1 MTDLSVQVGRIRL
14 KNPVIA
20 ASGEHLIEDDGILS
34 AIAAGAGAVVMK
46 SSNDSA
52 AAQRQL
58 LQAEY
63 AALDANWNRVGWGSG
78 APRAATVLTRSGLT
92 PLGFE
97 EWLDQAR
104 RMDAAARK
112 ADCVLVASVV
122 MAGVEDAVR
131 RARAVEDAG
140 LRVFEFNIGTPYAS
154 QAARGA
160 VSTELSPARVA
171 ELVGQVTSAVSIPVW
186 VKLSGQ
192 SERVPD
198 LVAAATGA
206 GAESAVIAG
215 RALGL
220 VPDLETMQPML
231 GTSCGIG
238 GYWNL
243 PLTCHWLATTRA
255 RLGPDQALIG
265 INGACSGPDVA
276 RMMLAGASAVGLSS
290 AVMLRGWDVLRDA
303 VADLEA
309 YCAGKGASARDLV
322 GRAADARRSFAEM
335 PVLDQVWRN
344 HVPAPL
350 VPGEEVRRN
359 R

>member
-1 MTDLSVQVGRIRL
+1 MSNLSVQIGRVRL

-20 ASGEHLIEDDGILS
+20 ASGEHLIEDQGIRS

-46 SSNDSA
+46 SANESR

-63 AALDANWNRVGWGSG
+63 AAFDVGWNPVAWTAA
-78 APRAATVLTRSGLT
+78 APADTTLLTRSGLS
-92 PLGFE
+92 PLGFDD
-97 EWLDQAR
+97 WLDQAI
-104 RMDAAARK
+104 RMDAVARQ

-122 MAGVEDAVR
+122 MAGIEG
-131 RARAVEDAG
+131 AVERAKAVEGAG

-154 QAARGA
+154 QAAKGA
-160 VSTELSPARVA
+160 VSTELSPERVA
-171 ELVGQVTSAVSIPVW
+171 ALVGQVTSAVSIPVW

-198 LVAAATGA
+198 LVAAALGA
-206 GAESAVIAG
+206 RAESAVIAG

-220 VPDLETMQPML
+220 IPDLDTFAPAL
-231 GTSCGIG
+231 GTSCGVG

-243 PLTCHWLATTRA
+243 PLTCHWLATARA
-255 RLGPDQALIG
+255 ELGADAALIG
-265 INGACSGPDVA
+265 INGATSGADVA

-290 AVMLRGWDVLRDA
+290 AVMLRGWGVISDA
-303 VADLEA
+303 LAELETYLSHKGLSAADLI
-309 YCAGKGASARDLV
+309 
-322 GRAADARRSFAEM
+322 GRAADARCNFADM
-335 PVLDQVWRN
+335 PVLDQVWRQ

-350 VPGEEVRRN
+350 ARID
-359 R
+359 

>member
-1 MTDLSVQVGRIRL
+1 MTDLSVQIGRTRL

-20 ASGEHLIEDDGILS
+20 ASGEHLIDDAGILS

-46 SSNDSA
+46 SGNDSA

-63 AALDANWNRVGWGSG
+63 VALDAHWNRLDWGAG
-78 APRAATVLTRSGLT
+78 APRAATLLTRSGLT
-92 PLGFE
+92 PLSLG

-104 RMDAAARK
+104 RMDAAARQ

-122 MAGVEDAVR
+122 MAGIEDAVR

-154 QAARGA
+154 QSAKGA

-171 ELVGQVTSAVSIPVW
+171 ELVGTVTSAVSIPVW

-198 LVAAATGA
+198 LVAAALGA
-206 GAESAVIAG
+206 GADSAVIAG

-243 PLTCHWLATTRA
+243 PLTCHWLAMSRA
-255 RLGPDQALIG
+255 TLGPDRALIG
-265 INGACSGPDVA
+265 INGACSGHDVA

-290 AVMLRGWDVLRDA
+290 AVMLRGWDVIRDA

-309 YCAGKGASARDLV
+309 YCAGKGASARDLI

-344 HVPAPL
+344 HIPAPL
-350 VPGEEVRRN
+350 APGETVRRN

>member
-1 MTDLSVQVGRIRL
+1 MTDLSVRIGRTRL
-14 KNPVIA
+14 KNPIIA
-20 ASGEHLIEDDGILS
+20 ASGEHLIEDGGIAS

-46 SSNDSA
+46 SANESA

-63 AALDANWNRVGWGSG
+63 VALDADWTPVRWGAD
-78 APRAATVLTRSGLT
+78 APRDATLLTRSGLT
-92 PLGFE
+92 PLSFAD
-97 EWLDQAR
+97 WLAQAR
-104 RMDAAARK
+104 RMDALARE

-122 MAGVEDAVR
+122 MAGLDGAVE
-131 RARAVEDAG
+131 RARAVEAAG

-154 QAARGA
+154 QAAKGA

-171 ELVGQVTSAVSIPVW
+171 ELVRQVASAVSIPVW

-192 SERVPD
+192 SERVPE
-198 LVAAATGA
+198 LVEAALEA

-220 VPDLETMQPML
+220 VPDLETMEPML

-243 PLTCHWLATTRA
+243 PLTCHWLAMSRA
-255 RLGPDQALIG
+255 RMGPGRPLIG
-265 INGACSGPDVA
+265 INGAVSGADAA
-276 RMMLAGASAVGLSS
+276 RMMLAGATAVGFSS
-290 AVMLRGWDVLRDA
+290 AVMLRGWDVIGAAVRD
-303 VADLEA
+303 LTA
-309 YCAGKGASARDLV
+309 YLDGKGLDAADLV
-322 GRAADARRSFAEM
+322 GRAADARKSFAEM
-335 PVLDQVWRN
+335 PVLDEVWRN

-350 VPGEEVRRN
+350 VRDDRQEANP
-359 R
+359 